1 VVGAGTGNDVAAALR
16 HGAKHVDAVEIDPV
30 ILELGADLH
39 PEQPYNSPR
48 TTLYVE
54 DARAFFQKTEKKYD
68 LIIFGHLDSHTLLT
82 GFSSLRLDNYVYT
95 VESFR
100 RARQC
105 LKSGGVLVVSFA
117 GGKSFVTDRLFA
129 TLQTALGSAP
139 QVYFTGYDDGGVV
152 FIHGGPQEGVEGIP
166 SIAAEVRARAEAE
179 SPATDRWPFLYLEGR
194 RIPQSLVLVLVP
206 FLLGSFLLIRKAVGW
221 GQWSSQQYSHF
232 FLLGAGFLLLQT
244 KGVTELS
251 LLYGSTWVVNAVVIG
266 AFLSMALLANALVMV
281 RPVPRWLS
289 YTGLFLL
296 LALAFVVPY
305 TYFAALPPPLK
316 AVGAGILI
324 ALPVFFSGLIFS
336 ESFRRVSGPSQ
347 ALGVNL
353 FGAVVGGTLENSVMI
368 GGTPIL
374 GVLAVGLYALSAL
387 GIRKV

>member
-30 ILELGADLH
+30 ILELGAELH
-39 PEQPYNSPR
+39 PERP
-48 TTLYVE
+48 
-54 DARAFFQKTEKKYD
+54 
-68 LIIFGHLDSHTLLT
+68 DSHTLLT

-232 FLLGAGFLLLQT
+232 FLLGAGFLLLQLGAGFLLLQT

-305 TYFAALPPPLK
+305 TYSP
-316 AVGAGILI
+316 
-324 ALPVFFSGLIFS
+324 
-336 ESFRRVSGPSQ
+336 
-347 ALGVNL
+347 
-353 FGAVVGGTLENSVMI
+353 
-368 GGTPIL
+368 TPISRPCPL
-374 GVLAVGLYALSAL
+374 P
-387 GIRKV
+387 